1 MYDPTVETGLRP
13 VSTTMTEITDTL
25 QVPKTP
31 AELEAQIASMK
42 PRFFDTYLLPPF
54 MLYFAFKAKS
64 MPKLARR
71 MLFGAGIYMAM
82 RSYTEY
88 KTALTNLKTD
98 LAAITGGQNAENA

>member
-1 MYDPTVETGLRP
+1 MSDTSTGS
-13 VSTTMTEITDTL
+13 VTTQITDTL
-25 QVPKTP
+25 QMPKTP

-64 MPKLARR
+64 MPRLARR

-88 KTALTNLKTD
+88 KATLSGLKND
-98 LAAITGGQNAENA
+98 LAIITEVQNAENT

>member
-1 MYDPTVETGLRP
+1 MSD
-13 VSTTMTEITDTL
+13 TTITEITDTL

-31 AELEAQIASMK
+31 QELEAQIAGMK

-64 MPKLARR
+64 MPKIARR

-88 KTALTNLKTD
+88 KTALSGLKSD
-98 LAAITGGQNAENA
+98 LAAIATNQKESV